1 MNKKILLIATGG
13 TIASGNGLD
22 GLSPVLTSDEIISK
36 IPEVNKFCDI
46 DTIQI
51 CNIDSTNISVDIWVN
66 LVDIIK
72 NNYNKYDGFVIC
84 HGTDTMAYSSS
95 ALSYLIQD
103 SRKPIVFTGSQRPI
117 NLEDTDA
124 RINLY
129 DAILYA
135 CDEKSQDVVIVFNG
149 KVIVGTRAKKMKTKS
164 YRAFDSINY
173 PVIAIIQ
180 DGYIIRYIDNSCKA
194 INETKFF
201 NSISKDVFLLKI
213 TPDMNSDILDIIFDR
228 YNCII
233 LESFGTGGIPDSI
246 SNKITY
252 LLKKYGAENKLI
264 IVTTQV
270 IQEGSDMEVY
280 SVGKKVKKE
289 SNILEAYDMTLEA
302 VLTKAM
308 WISSLGNLSYNEKK
322 KLFYTTI
329 NKDILLKK

>member
-1 MNKKILLIATGG
+1 MKKNILLIATGG
-13 TIASGNGLD
+13 TIASGNGLN
-22 GLSPVLTSDEIISK
+22 GLTPVLTSEEIVAK
-36 IPEVNKFCDI
+36 IPEVNKFCNI
-46 DTIQI
+46 ETIQI
-51 CNIDSTNISVDIWVN
+51 CNIDSTNISVEIWME
-66 LVDIIK
+66 LADIIK
-72 NNYNKYDGFVIC
+72 NNYEKYDGFVIC

-95 ALSYLIQD
+95 AISYLIQN

-117 NLEDTDA
+117 HLEDTDA

-135 CDEKSQDVVIVFNG
+135 CDDNSSDVVIVFNG

-180 DGYIIRYIDNSCKA
+180 DGYIIRYIDNCKKN
-194 INETKFF
+194 IETKFY
-201 NSISKDVFLLKI
+201 NKISKDVFLLKI

-228 YNCII
+228 YNHII
-233 LESFGTGGIPDSI
+233 LESFGTGGIPDCI
-246 SNKITY
+246 SDKITT
-252 LLKKYGAENKLI
+252 LLKKYGIENKLI

-302 VLTKAM
+302 VLTKTM
-308 WISSLGNLSYNEKK
+308 WISAMENLSYNEKR
-322 KLFYTTI
+322 KLFYTTV